1 MLKVDEVADDCVETH
16 VEQQAR
22 PEYTARAL
30 SDVSILCA
38 SIPNCKDEKLD
49 QKESSAS
56 DGNHLSKEN
65 VSHTLPAT
73 HMISVKDQRE
83 EEGKEAEDEEELQIE
98 VELAD
103 GAMTLLPGD
112 CLSVAGRI

>member
-30 SDVSILCA
+30 RDVSILCA

-56 DGNHLSKEN
+56 DGNHLSK
-65 VSHTLPAT
+65 
-73 HMISVKDQRE
+73 
-83 EEGKEAEDEEELQIE
+83 
-98 VELAD
+98 
-103 GAMTLLPGD
+103 
-112 CLSVAGRI
+112 